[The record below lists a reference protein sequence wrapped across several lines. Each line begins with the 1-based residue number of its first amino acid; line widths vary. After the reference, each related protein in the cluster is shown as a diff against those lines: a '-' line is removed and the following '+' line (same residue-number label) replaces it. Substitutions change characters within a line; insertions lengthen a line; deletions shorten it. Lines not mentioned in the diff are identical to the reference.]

1 MARVGRP
8 GRAPDVAFEDLEL
21 PEGFLFGISNSGY
34 QAEGGFNGEGEP
46 KNNWFYWERSGGR
59 EISGASVRFWERPE
73 EHIELAASLGLNA
86 FRMGIEWARLQPTYE
101 TRPASPPAWDIDA
114 LDRYAE
120 IIVKVIAA
128 GMEPII
134 TLHHFIVPAWC
145 GQDFWLSQGMACLF
159 VDYAS
164 RVVEEVNLRVAEK
177 AGRPVDFWITM
188 NEPNLLPLIM
198 YVSGEHPHGKSGIG
212 NAAIAHDNMMLAHTH
227 LYDRIHGTH
236 ERHGWGEP
244 MVTFNSFSTAVYEL
258 DRVFYD
264 LMRARSLGIDRAGL
278 DGFFADRRS
287 VWDAAFDTLAS
298 WRWPDNPM
306 RIALFKGYRKLVKA
320 LSGPLR
326 LKNAIDAIYASERP
340 RKIDCIALDIYDP
353 FVLGTVNLNINA
365 RSLRGPDE
373 LLHNPWWEWTH
384 EPEQFRAVI
393 MAHNEHNLD
402 NLPIYVMENCIGH
415 HQEKE
420 GPAEPRPDGQSRDE
434 YLRWSIGETLRAA
447 SKGIPMKGY
456 VYWTLVDN
464 YEWGSF
470 RTRLGL
476 YDYDHAACK
485 IKDRSGLGEA
495 AGETYKGIVSAV
507 RGGKP
512 EAIKRALGL

>member
-1 MARVGRP
+1 MAGVRRP
-8 GRAPDVAFEDLEL
+8 GRAPGFAVEDLGL

-34 QAEGGFNGEGEP
+34 QSEGGFNGEGEP
-46 KNNWFYWERSGGR
+46 GNNWFYWERSGGR
-59 EISGASVRFWERPE
+59 EVSGASVRFWERPE

-86 FRMGIEWARLQPTYE
+86 FRMGIEWARIQPTCE
-101 TRPASPPAWDIDA
+101 ARPAPPPAWDTSA

-120 IIVKVIAA
+120 IIFKVIAA

-159 VDYAS
+159 VEYAS
-164 RVVEEVNLRVAEK
+164 RVVEEINLRVVEK
-177 AGRPVDFWITM
+177 AGRSVDFWITI
-188 NEPNLLPLIM
+188 NEPNLLPVLT
-198 YVSGEHPHGKSGIG
+198 YVSGEHPHGKRGIG
-212 NAAIAHDNMMLAHTH
+212 CAVTAHDNMLLAHTL
-227 LYDRIHGTH
+227 LYDRIHGAH

-244 MVTFNSFSTAVYEL
+244 MVTFNSFAAAVYEL
-258 DRVFYD
+258 DRVSFD
-264 LMRARSLGIDRAGL
+264 LMRARSLGIDREGL
-278 DGFFADRRS
+278 YGFLAERRS
-287 VWDAAFDTLAS
+287 AWDEAFDALAA
-298 WRWPDNPM
+298 WRWTNKPM
-306 RIALFKGYRKLVKA
+306 RVALFRGYRKLVKA
-320 LSGPLR
+320 LSDPLR
-326 LKNAIDAIYASERP
+326 LESAIDAIYASERP

-353 FVLGTVNLNINA
+353 FVLGTINLNINA
-365 RSLRGPDE
+365 GSLRKTGE

-393 MAHNEHNLD
+393 MAHNEHNID
-402 NLPIYVMENCIGH
+402 NLPIYIMENGIGH

-420 GPAEPRPDGQSRDE
+420 GQAEPRPDGQSRDE
-434 YLRWSIGETLRAA
+434 YLRWSTGETLSAA
-447 SKGIPMKGY
+447 SRGIPMKGY

-476 YDYDHAACK
+476 YDYDHSACK

-495 AGETYKGIVSAV
+495 AGETYRDIVSSV

-512 EAIKRALGL
+512 EAVKRAFGL